1 MLQNSSFYIILGQDA
16 NDLMQLKALLRL
28 SEDQVRYVLTARPG
42 AGLIRFDNTIIPFAD
57 DFPKNTICYEMWNTD
72 PDKQNE
78 KSSELSSL
86 QDEARNVQRK
96 RRLSNRMTER
106 EQKEVKQVHS
116 VEDERTTNVK
126 EEVSIETKSIQT
138 QDIENRIVP
147 EKKEEINNAS
157 ESTEDDSFYINL
169 EDY

>member
-1 MLQNSSFYIILGQDA
+1 M
-16 NDLMQLKALLRL
+16 
-28 SEDQVRYVLTARPG
+28 
-42 AGLIRFDNTIIPFAD
+42 
-57 DFPKNTICYEMWNTD
+57 
-72 PDKQNE
+72 
-78 KSSELSSL
+78 
-86 QDEARNVQRK
+86 
-96 RRLSNRMTER
+96 
-106 EQKEVKQVHS
+106 KQVHS
-116 VEDERTTNVK
+116 VEDERTTSVK